1 MIAISHGN
9 YENKFNNQRVM
20 WQVGGYA
27 SGQNSGALTN
37 LPSGGGVAGAA
48 ATYSPTN
55 ADWQTVWNNGYN
67 NNGNKGV
74 GGDWLNQAYSQGQ
87 AAYQAKNTQ
96 TGGAGTGGT
105 GGNPTPTGALPDTSS
120 LNNSA
125 NSGMNSTMAAI
136 QNKLNLVRD
145 QANQQIQNA
154 QGTRDYVVNFIN
166 QRYPELINRAT
177 QAGQNLQQDLSGQKT
192 DLTNLYDRAVAQA
205 RKRSEDAALTN
216 RMAARAGNRLG
227 SSFYD
232 QIVQN
237 NQENLG
243 STLGAS
249 DMERI
254 SKLAGIDTQSTRV
267 QQDTNNQI
275 TDLNSQKDQATYSA
289 FDEYKNAVQQAD
301 YLSKAGL
308 ADFGSEQAAAENNLQ
323 SKLDSIAQWA
333 QGMAQQKQALDAQYG
348 TTGDNGSV
356 GTALANTATGNSAFL
371 TNNAITPQAT
381 NVQNF
386 SSALLGTGAQ
396 TNGNNAANQM
406 GMSNQKPLTL
416 QDILNGVTSGGLT
429 VSQ

>member
-1 MIAISHGN
+1 MVVRLKKLLLIIFMIAISHGN

-333 QGMAQQKQALDAQYG
+333 
-348 TTGDNGSV
+348 
-356 GTALANTATGNSAFL
+356 
-371 TNNAITPQAT
+371 
-381 NVQNF
+381 
-386 SSALLGTGAQ
+386 
-396 TNGNNAANQM
+396 
-406 GMSNQKPLTL
+406 
-416 QDILNGVTSGGLT
+416 
-429 VSQ
+429 

>member
-1 MIAISHGN
+1 
-9 YENKFNNQRVM
+9 
-20 WQVGGYA
+20 
-27 SGQNSGALTN
+27 
-37 LPSGGGVAGAA
+37 
-48 ATYSPTN
+48 
-55 ADWQTVWNNGYN
+55 
-67 NNGNKGV
+67 
-74 GGDWLNQAYSQGQ
+74 
-87 AAYQAKNTQ
+87 
-96 TGGAGTGGT
+96 
-105 GGNPTPTGALPDTSS
+105 
-120 LNNSA
+120 
-125 NSGMNSTMAAI
+125 
-136 QNKLNLVRD
+136 
-145 QANQQIQNA
+145 
-154 QGTRDYVVNFIN
+154 
-166 QRYPELINRAT
+166 
-177 QAGQNLQQDLSGQKT
+177 
-192 DLTNLYDRAVAQA
+192 
-205 RKRSEDAALTN
+205 
-216 RMAARAGNRLG
+216 
-227 SSFYD
+227 
-232 QIVQN
+232 
-237 NQENLG
+237 
-243 STLGAS
+243 
-249 DMERI
+249 MERI

-356 GTALANTATGNSAFL
+356 GTALANMATGNSAFL